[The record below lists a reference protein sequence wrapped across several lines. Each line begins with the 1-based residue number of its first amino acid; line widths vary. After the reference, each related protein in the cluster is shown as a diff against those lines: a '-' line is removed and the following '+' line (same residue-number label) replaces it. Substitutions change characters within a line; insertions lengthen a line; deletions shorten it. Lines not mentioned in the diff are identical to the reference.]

1 MDFYYAEQG
10 FYFQIT
16 NISPF
21 SVIDPKHSH
30 LQIPGGYHIKDRFV
44 YTTQQTNRRDLK
56 VDMQETTYKVNL
68 RSYMT
73 CISMIC
79 NNIICISNVCLF
91 KRNHAKPSESDINM
105 PFNITKTLFC
115 YKI

>member
-10 FYFQIT
+10 FYFQI
-16 NISPF
+16 ISPF

-91 KRNHAKPSESDINM
+91 QGKHAKTSESDVLM
-105 PFNITKTLFC
+105 PSNSTKTIFC

>member
-1 MDFYYAEQG
+1 M
-10 FYFQIT
+10 IL
-16 NISPF
+16 PF
-21 SVIDPKHSH
+21 SVIDLKHSC
-30 LQIPGGYHIKDRFV
+30 LPIPGAYRIKGRFV
-44 YTTQQTNRRDLK
+44 YKLNNKLIEGIY

-91 KRNHAKPSESDINM
+91 KRNHAKPSESKVMYICRVIL
-105 PFNITKTLFC
+105 PRRYTATKYNTD
-115 YKI
+115 YY